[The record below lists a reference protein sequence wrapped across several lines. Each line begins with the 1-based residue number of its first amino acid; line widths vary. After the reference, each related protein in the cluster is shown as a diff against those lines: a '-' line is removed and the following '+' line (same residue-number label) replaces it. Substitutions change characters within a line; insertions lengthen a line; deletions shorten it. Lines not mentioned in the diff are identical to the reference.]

1 MRVDAFGSKR
11 LFWIGSRMFL
21 DPRAF
26 SQGVLVFWLVWINDN
41 DYLEQQYIKKT
52 LDQVWILD

>member
-1 MRVDAFGSKR
+1 
-11 LFWIGSRMFL
+11 MFL